1 MKIGNIFELENYIYD
16 PANEFFHSILEYN
29 NIRIEK
35 IISQGHCSPPGFWY
49 DQDEYEWVILL
60 QGKAKLMFFD
70 KEESI
75 ELNQGDYLLIA
86 PHEKHRLE
94 WTPKDEKTIWLAI
107 FFR

>member
-1 MKIGNIFELENYIYD
+1 MKKGNIFKLENYIYD
-16 PANEFFHSILEYN
+16 PENEFFHSILENN

-35 IISQGHCSPPGFWY
+35 IISQGHCSPAGFWY

-60 QGKAKLMFFD
+60 QGKAKLRFFD

-86 PHEKHRLE
+86 PHEKHRLD